1 MAKNKTIAFFNGVY
15 LPHLGGVER
24 YTFELAS
31 RLKKDYNVIIVTAN
45 TENLP
50 AEADEGGIK
59 VFRLPVKNLP
69 KNKRLPFLKKNEV
82 YKKLVEKIE
91 NLDIDQIVCNTRF
104 YETTLLGCKIA
115 QKKHITPWVINHS
128 GGYVLKPYEDYITK
142 KVLKYRPKFYAV
154 SKTSS
159 KFLKNEYGVETANI
173 FYNAISRAKD
183 FKKPENKTVKIL
195 YAGRLI
201 KGKGLEKLLKAF
213 ELVKNKCDV
222 ELIIAGDGPLKKLIK
237 DDKKIKFLGYTK
249 HDELMQLFRKIDIF
263 AFPTSYPEGF
273 PTVVLEA
280 GINKCAVIA
289 SGIDANEEMLG
300 RRSAIIVKN
309 DNKTIVKDLAAAI
322 EKVAN
327 DSKYRKKLQDDLF
340 RRVNEKYTC
349 EETVKTFKQE
359 IKNV

>member
-201 KGKGLEKLLKAF
+201 KGKGLEILLKAF

-222 ELIIAGDGPLKKLIK
+222 ELVIAGDGPLKKLIK
-237 DDKKIKFLGYTK
+237 DDEKIKDKKKRLSME
-249 HDELMQLFRKIDIF
+249 EL
-263 AFPTSYPEGF
+263 
-273 PTVVLEA
+273 LEMY
-280 GINKCAVIA
+280 
-289 SGIDANEEMLG
+289 NE
-300 RRSAIIVKN
+300 
-309 DNKTIVKDLAAAI
+309 
-322 EKVAN
+322 
-327 DSKYRKKLQDDLF
+327 RKKLYFDDLSYN
-340 RRVNEKYTC
+340 RKKNNYKYEKLRIKKH
-349 EETVKTFKQE
+349 EENKKEEQKKRKLK
-359 IKNV
+359 KNISRN